1 MKGVLIVL
9 TVMALS
15 AGTMESI
22 CAAQQD
28 AAPQTVK
35 GDLLT
40 IKGDVYVIKDQF
52 GRLVRL
58 RINEETKKERLVVP
72 GERIE
77 VEMWP
82 DGRAVSIKSAP
93 Q

>member
-1 MKGVLIVL
+1 MKGLLVAL
-9 TVMALS
+9 TMVTLS

-35 GDLLT
+35 GNLLT
-40 IKGDVYVIKDQF
+40 IKGEVYVIRDQF

-58 RINEETKKERLVVP
+58 RINEDTKKERLVVP
-72 GERIE
+72 GELIE
-77 VEMWP
+77 VQMWP